1 MKYILATKEKCLEH
15 SLRIA
20 GHITKDDKVV
30 LNEKEIMFN
39 PTVTGSF
46 EERAAQM
53 DGTIYTAAEL
63 LNLIYN

>member
-1 MKYILATKEKCLEH
+1 
-15 SLRIA
+15 
-20 GHITKDDKVV
+20 
-30 LNEKEIMFN
+30 MFN